1 MIFEKSIKFGSS
13 DIIMLFSFSWEE
25 GNVPK
30 YSLSKIFMISRFILL
45 DKVFVFKL
53 YTIII
58 YYLNIQSYDYLNILI
73 INIFMTGSKNFKNTK
88 LYN

>member
-1 MIFEKSIKFGSS
+1 
-13 DIIMLFSFSWEE
+13 MLFSFSWEE
-25 GNVPK
+25 GNVLK

-58 YYLNIQSYDYLNILI
+58 YYLNMQSYDYLNILI
-73 INIFMTGSKNFKNTK
+73 INIFMTDSKNFKNTK